1 MSIALALSA
10 MMLLGSTHFINGV
23 LARFYPPL
31 NIAFYTHLG
40 GALVGFAG
48 ALLFSTWEPHVWIW
62 GALAGIGSALGAW
75 LLYQGLSRAPFA
87 IVVPVSAV
95 AMVTIALGLSLIFL
109 GERPSARV
117 WLGVVIALPA
127 IWLTAGGGKPN
138 KAQMSGTTRT
148 GLLLGLGA
156 GLGFALQLHFLGQ
169 VPEPSAFYGI
179 ALCMLG
185 GTVCCL
191 PFYQYAHPTRKR
203 FPLLATIAGGI
214 SALGLTLYAL
224 SREGQLAIISI
235 VIVSMYPLIP
245 IVFGSLARKEAVSGT
260 TMTGVALSIVATVLI
275 VVGSNQAILLGDRP

>member
-10 MMLLGSTHFINGV
+10 MVLLGSTHFINGL

-48 ALLFSTWEPHVWIW
+48 ALLFSTWEPTVWIW
-62 GALAGIGSALGAW
+62 SALAGIGSALGAW

-95 AMVTIALGLSLIFL
+95 AMVTIALGLSLAFL
-109 GERPSARV
+109 GERPNARIL
-117 WLGVVIALPA
+117 LGAMIALPA

-179 ALCMLG
+179 ALCMFSG
-185 GTVCCL
+185 AICCL
-191 PFYQYAHPTRKR
+191 PFYQHAHPIRKR
-203 FPLLATIAGGI
+203 FPLFAIAAGGI

-245 IVFGSLARKEAVSGT
+245 VVFGSMARRERVSGT
-260 TMTGVALSIVATVLI
+260 SIV
-275 VVGSNQAILLGDRP
+275 G

>member
-1 MSIALALSA
+1 MSSALALSA
-10 MMLLGSTHFINGV
+10 MVLLGSTHFINGV

-40 GALVGFAG
+40 SALVGFAG

-62 GALAGIGSALGAW
+62 GTLAGIGYALGAW

-138 KAQMSGTTRT
+138 KMRMNSSTRA
-148 GLLLGLGA
+148 GLLLGVGA

-169 VPEPSAFYGI
+169 APEPSAFYGI
-179 ALCMLG
+179 ALCMFSG
-185 GTVCCL
+185 AICCL
-191 PFYQYAHPTRKR
+191 PFYQHAHPIRKR
-203 FPLLATIAGGI
+203 FPLFAIAAGGI

-245 IVFGSLARKEAVSGT
+245 VVFGSMARRERVSGT
-260 TMTGVALSIVATVLI
+260 SIV
-275 VVGSNQAILLGDRP
+275 G